1 MSKGARAAIFYA
13 ALLAAWQLLHQL
25 GPWPPYILP
34 GPRQVAEALWHGF
47 ADRTFFIGI
56 AITLKRLL
64 LGYAISLVVGTFL
77 GLVVGRVRWVDDT
90 FGSLLL
96 GMQTLPSIC
105 WLPLA
110 VLWFGLNEKA
120 IQFVVVMGAVL
131 AITIH
136 TADGVKSIP
145 PIYVRAGQNLGA
157 RGWRLLWE
165 ILLPASLPSILTGAK
180 LGWSFAWRSL
190 MAAELIFVSLGLG
203 QLLTAARELNDIAQ
217 VMAVM
222 LVIVV
227 LGVLVD
233 HLLFGRLER
242 RVRRMW
248 GLGSG

>member
-1 MSKGARAAIFYA
+1 VSRAVRTLLFYA

-47 ADRTFFIGI
+47 ADKTFLIGI
-56 AITLKRLL
+56 GVTLKRLL

-77 GLVVGRVRWVDDT
+77 GLVVGRARWVDDT

-96 GMQTLPSIC
+96 GLQTLPSIC

-110 VLWFGLNEKA
+110 VLYFGLNERA

-157 RGWRLLWE
+157 RGWRLLWD

-222 LVIVV
+222 LVIVG

-233 HLLFGRLER
+233 NLLFGRLER
-242 RVRRMW
+242 RVRRTW
-248 GLGSG
+248 GLG